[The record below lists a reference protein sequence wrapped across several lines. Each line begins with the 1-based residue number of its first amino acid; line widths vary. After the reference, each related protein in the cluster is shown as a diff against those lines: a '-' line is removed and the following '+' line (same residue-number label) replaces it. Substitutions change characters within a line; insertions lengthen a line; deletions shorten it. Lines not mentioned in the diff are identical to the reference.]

1 MMNDQ
6 IMKVFRGLSIIAI
19 AFVLLSC
26 NRVPEKNMAITQDLL
41 SYLPE
46 GKFDVQVFGEVSYGD
61 PMLVTLQKKM
71 TEAIQKNAE
80 WFAEYR
86 KNNSLPLPY
95 HKNLGLTPAE
105 YNEFLRLSSANKPIL
120 KRTSVL
126 SLDIMH
132 KKTEIQFRGVG
143 QLQFF
148 DDVIIHFKDRSITLD
163 EKKLKYLTEE
173 SAPDTNNIFRSPWK
187 GYTWQY
193 LSPDNAL
200 QIPKDEYQKKNVTIY
215 KVTIGKLEKG
225 NRTFIITK
233 GIEYD
238 KGEKVFDFE
247 APIIF

>member
-1 MMNDQ
+1 
-6 IMKVFRGLSIIAI
+6 
-19 AFVLLSC
+19 
-26 NRVPEKNMAITQDLL
+26 
-41 SYLPE
+41 
-46 GKFDVQVFGEVSYGD
+46 
-61 PMLVTLQKKM
+61 M

-80 WFAEYR
+80 WFSEYR

-95 HKNLGLTPAE
+95 HRNLGLTPAD

-126 SLDIMH
+126 SLDILH

-148 DDVIIHFKDRSITLD
+148 DDVIIHFKDRSITLN
-163 EKKLKYLTEE
+163 EKKLKYLSEE

-193 LSPDNAL
+193 FSPENAL
-200 QIPKDEYQKKNVTIY
+200 QIPKDEYQMKNVTIY
-215 KVTIGKLEKG
+215 KLTIGKLEKG
-225 NRTFIITK
+225 NRTFIIAK